1 MKLLEWNIH
10 KMTNKVLVKPFVYNR
25 ILEQQADII
34 CLVEYIDDIRIK
46 NALSGGYW
54 IKESIA
60 LSGNQ
65 ILIAISKKIAPNG
78 IELIRATEEA
88 SCYNFLHISYT
99 NSCNKKFSV
108 IGVRMLSPINASS
121 QTKPLNKYLSQ
132 LKESFICTGDFN
144 IKKNRM
150 SHWFPK
156 CNIGKLKYNTQEIDN
171 SSIVYVEKNTKLIN
185 GFGDVDHVLGSDDL
199 QITSEYKW
207 DFIKDDEQYPQKSNI
222 RIGEVWDIKPAY
234 PDHAMMIT
242 EIDILY

>member
-10 KMTNKVLVKPFVYNR
+10 KMTNNILVKPFVYNR
-25 ILEQQADII
+25 ILEQEADII
-34 CLVEYIDDIRIK
+34 CLVEYIDDIGIK
-46 NALSGGYW
+46 NKLSGEYW
-54 IKESIA
+54 IRESIA
-60 LSGNQ
+60 RSGNQ

-78 IELIRATEEA
+78 IELIRAAEEA
-88 SCYNFLHISYT
+88 LCYNFLHINFT

-108 IGVRMLSPINASS
+108 IGVRMLSPIDASL
-121 QTKPLNKYLSQ
+121 QTIPLNIYLSQ
-132 LKESFICTGDFN
+132 LKESFICMGDFN
-144 IKKNRM
+144 IKRNRM

-156 CNIGKLKYNTQEIDN
+156 CNIENLKYNTQKIDN
-171 SSIVYVEKNTKLIN
+171 SSIVYVEKNTKVIN

-207 DFIKDDEQYPQKSNI
+207 EFIEDDETYPQKSNI

-242 EIDILY
+242 QIDIVY